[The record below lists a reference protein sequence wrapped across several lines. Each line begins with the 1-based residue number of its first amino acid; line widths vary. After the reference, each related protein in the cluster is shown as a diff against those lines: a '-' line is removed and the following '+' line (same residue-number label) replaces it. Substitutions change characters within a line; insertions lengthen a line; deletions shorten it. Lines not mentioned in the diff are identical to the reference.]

1 MVIDTGSEDEAIAII
16 DAASTA
22 APACPEFSDRG
33 GPGWFE
39 LLDVPEWGMG
49 CRWTGDRLGWTAR
62 VDRLLALGSDH
73 REAATR
79 CCGDLR
85 ARDTGPGSGLSA
97 MFETDDGESTVQQ
110 STVQQSV
117 VEAGPTLAR
126 EWIDFHAR
134 LPSCGHSEDHVFR
147 TTYESVPIDPERA
160 AAVDEVTP
168 GCCSCRCD

>member
-1 MVIDTGSEDEAIAII
+1 
-16 DAASTA
+16 
-22 APACPEFSDRG
+22 
-33 GPGWFE
+33 
-39 LLDVPEWGMG
+39 
-49 CRWTGDRLGWTAR
+49 
-62 VDRLLALGSDH
+62 
-73 REAATR
+73 
-79 CCGDLR
+79 
-85 ARDTGPGSGLSA
+85 

-134 LPSCGHSEDHVFR
+134 LPSCGDSEDHVFR